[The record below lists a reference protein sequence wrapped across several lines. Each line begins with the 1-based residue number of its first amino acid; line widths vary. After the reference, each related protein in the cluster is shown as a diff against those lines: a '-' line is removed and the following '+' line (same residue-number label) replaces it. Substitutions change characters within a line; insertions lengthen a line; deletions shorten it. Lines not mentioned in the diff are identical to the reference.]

1 MNLKITFF
9 DKDKK
14 EQGDFINIKISYEE
28 ANEISRAVNEKNI
41 KEKFNNIVDEDG
53 DIHKVDIENVYS
65 FEIQK

>member
-53 DIHKVDIENVYS
+53 EIHKVDIENVYS